1 MENPRKVFEVDQ
13 MSESYHEIFDTQMPP
28 ERAAAQFSENS
39 EAEEALEL
47 GKCTKTRPIVSQIV
61 KMDYRFKQDLLFL
74 SHGKCVQSIIHS
86 GFKYRDVVIGFPP
99 LKCMWGE

>member
-1 MENPRKVFEVDQ
+1 
-13 MSESYHEIFDTQMPP
+13 MPP